1 LTVVVGINCK
11 DGIVVASDS
20 LTTFGRGAPVLR
32 YSNKV
37 RVIEHDGLLHPVTV
51 AAAGYTVYFDKFIN
65 RATRQAITQQHEKLQ
80 RKLDIVDFCDRV
92 CEPVVAAL
100 LKEYQFDRNQFFG
113 VPFAEFGL
121 SMILAGA
128 TKEGKLISYTA
139 YAEGLTEPIDQYGTI
154 GSGAAYAELFLRYLL
169 TEKQLDVA
177 KAARLAI
184 YSIRGVELI
193 DPNVGGHTNVK
204 ILKMANDHLHITDCQ
219 PNKRPP
225 NPKGKMEKVLKNI
238 GNQLEQL
245 VIKKPGTA
253 RNRRK
258 K

>member
-1 LTVVVGINCK
+1 M
-11 DGIVVASDS
+11 VVASDS

-37 RVIEHDGLLHPVTV
+37 RVIQHDGLLHPVV
-51 AAAGYTVYFDKFIN
+51 VGAAGYTVYFDKFVN
-65 RATRQAITQQHEKLQ
+65 RATRHAIALQSEKLQ
-80 RKLDIVDFCDRV
+80 RKLDIIDFCERV

-113 VPFAEFGL
+113 VPYSEFGL
-121 SMILAGA
+121 SMIVAGA
-128 TKEGKLISYTA
+128 TKEGEIIPYTA
-139 YAEGLTEPIDQYGTI
+139 YSDGLTEPIDHYGTI

-177 KAARLAI
+177 RALRLAI
-184 YSIRGVELI
+184 YAIRGVELI
-193 DPNVGGHTNVK
+193 DPNVGGQTNVK
-204 ILKMANDHLHITDCQ
+204 LLKMHNGHLQVSDCQ

-225 NPKGKMEKVLKNI
+225 NPKGRMEKVLKNI
-238 GNQLEQL
+238 GNELEKL
-245 VIKKPGTA
+245 IIKKTA
-253 RNRRK
+253 DKRSK